1 MLRML
6 YFKVGRLGKLN
17 LFDQVVQKTL
27 DSLMKP
33 IECKL
38 TLKFLHIFSYLHE
51 KRPRR
56 TNISMYLPSK
66 RSLIITQ
73 AYNIKV

>member
-6 YFKVGRLGKLN
+6 YFKAARLGKLN

-38 TLKFLHIFSYLHE
+38 TLKFYIFLVICMKKDPE
-51 KRPRR
+51 GR
-56 TNISMYLPSK
+56 TFLCICLLNAHS
-66 RSLIITQ
+66 
-73 AYNIKV
+73 

>member
-6 YFKVGRLGKLN
+6 YFKAARLGKLN
-17 LFDQVVQKTL
+17 LFDQVVQKTT

-38 TLKFLHIFSYLHE
+38 LIKFINFFSYMHE
-51 KRPRR
+51 KRPRG
-56 TNISMYLPSK
+56 TNIFSYLPPK
-66 RSLIITQ
+66 CSLIIIKT
-73 AYNIKV
+73 YNKEI